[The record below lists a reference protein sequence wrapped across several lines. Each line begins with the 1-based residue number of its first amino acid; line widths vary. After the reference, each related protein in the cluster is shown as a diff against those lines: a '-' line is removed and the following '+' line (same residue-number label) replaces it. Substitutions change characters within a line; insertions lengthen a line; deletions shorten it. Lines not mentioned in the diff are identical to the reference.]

1 MLRKYGKIERLRQES
16 KATSKVRDVAKRF
29 SGNEREK
36 AEQIA
41 KRVISHTLF
50 TSESTLRKRFH
61 SANRILTRKKAYN
74 DNVCI
79 DRCNLAI
86 GLLNAAGIKSWLA
99 RQVVFEM
106 HGVSSGLRV
115 HDFVESIID
124 GKIHTVYFGRNLDL
138 DYYGIHA
145 GPAEEF
151 LGEGTILRGID
162 SSHVGGIK
170 DLQTLKSFTE
180 KANRKDFFGIEK
192 VENAKRIDFMVE
204 HGLIPEEIGK
214 QLKKK

>member
-1 MLRKYGKIERLRQES
+1 MLRKYGKLERARQES

-29 SGNEREK
+29 SGTQREK
-36 AEQIA
+36 AEQVA

-50 TSESTLRKRFH
+50 TPESTLRKRFH
-61 SANRILTRKKAYN
+61 TAHRILTRKKAYN

-99 RQVVFEM
+99 RQVVFEIQ
-106 HGVSSGLRV
+106 GTSGGLRV

-124 GKIHTVYFGRNLDL
+124 GKVHTVYFGRNLDL
-138 DYYGIHA
+138 DYYGIKE

-151 LGEGTILRGID
+151 LGEGTILRGVD

-170 DLQTLKSFTE
+170 DLQTLKSFTQ
-180 KANRKDFFGIEK
+180 KANRKGFFEREK
-192 VENAKRIDFMVE
+192 IENAKRIDFMVE
-204 HGLIPEEIGK
+204 HDLIPKEIGE